1 MRRVDDDIM
10 DLLNGAIDTHVHT
23 APDAFDRHGT
33 DFDIARRARAAGLV
47 GFVIK
52 SHHFETGSRAQ
63 LVTEETGMRVL
74 GGITLN
80 RWVGGLNPV
89 AVDGA
94 AALGAR
100 IVWMPTI
107 TARNHMSGG
116 SVPHLDAGTTDL
128 ERGSGITV
136 IDDDGSLKQ
145 AAIEVIERIA
155 ANDLILALGHLAP
168 AEAMPLAAAA
178 SDSGV
183 SEIICHHP
191 FADFLDYTIEQL
203 GRLVGYGATIEFHYG
218 TTTPMMGSSTT
229 VGEQVDAARILGPEH
244 VILASDGGSRVIP
257 PPLEL
262 LSAFIEEFRDAGVS
276 TEDIRQMVSHTP
288 MRVFRIG

>member
-1 MRRVDDDIM
+1 MNRVDTDVTE
-10 DLLNGAIDTHVHT
+10 LLTGSVDTHVHT
-23 APDAFDRHGT
+23 APDAFDRHGS
-33 DFDIARRARAAGLV
+33 DFDIARRARAAGMV
-47 GFVIK
+47 GLVIK

-80 RWVGGLNPV
+80 TWVGGLNPT

-107 TARNHMSGG
+107 TARNHMQGG
-116 SVPHLDAGTTDL
+116 SVPHLDAGTSDH

-136 IDDDGSLKQ
+136 LDDDGSLTA
-145 AAIEVIERIA
+145 AAIAVLDRIA
-155 ANDLILALGHLAP
+155 ANDLILALGHLSP
-168 AEAMPLAAAA
+168 AEAIPLATKAA
-178 SDSGV
+178 DRGV
-183 SEIICHHP
+183 TEIICHHP
-191 FADFLDYTIEQL
+191 FAGFLDYSIDQL
-203 GRLVGYGATIEFHYG
+203 AHLVDLGATIEFHYG

-229 VGEQVDAARILGPEH
+229 VSEQVDAARVVGPEH

-257 PPLEL
+257 PPLDL
-262 LSAFIEEFRDAGVS
+262 FTDFIEEFLDAGVPK
-276 TEDIRQMVSHTP
+276 EDIRNMVSDTP
-288 MRVFRIG
+288 KRVFRID